1 MAETFHAI
9 ETTLHVI
16 ATGIDAF
23 ATGFHMITTGFLRA
37 RQDCV
42 RAQPDSCVRNK
53 ILCVHKRI
61 SCIRSVTGVRGCPK
75 TGESFYFGPMS
86 YLDDHLLDGE
96 RIVYRARLHWTI
108 FLKAII
114 VVLLGIALG
123 IVLYI
128 YEPNYWYIGAA
139 LAGLGLLLAIPPFI
153 RYTSTEYAVT
163 NKRLLSKVGF
173 VERESDETLL
183 SKVEAVAVDQGI
195 VGRML
200 NFGTL
205 TITGTGGTEEAFPR
219 IAAPLEFRRQIQGQ
233 VVALEERR
241 GFAPSAPP
249 ANAPEASRVEREC
262 PYCAERI
269 LARAR
274 VCKHCGREVEPVS
287 G

>member
-1 MAETFHAI
+1 
-9 ETTLHVI
+9 
-16 ATGIDAF
+16 
-23 ATGFHMITTGFLRA
+23 
-37 RQDCV
+37 
-42 RAQPDSCVRNK
+42 
-53 ILCVHKRI
+53 
-61 SCIRSVTGVRGCPK
+61 
-75 TGESFYFGPMS
+75 MS

-108 FLKAII
+108 FLKSII

-123 IVLYI
+123 IVLYV
-128 YEPNYWYIGAA
+128 YEPGYWYIGAA
-139 LAGLGLLLAIPPFI
+139 LAGVGLLLAIPPLI
-153 RYTSTEYAVT
+153 RYTSTEFAVT

-183 SKVEAVAVDQGI
+183 GKIEAVAVDQGI

-200 NFGTL
+200 GFGTL

-219 IAAPLEFRRQIQGQ
+219 ISYPLEFRRQIQTQ

-241 GFAPSAPP
+241 GFAQP
-249 ANAPEASRVEREC
+249 AAVGNAPEASRVEREC
-262 PYCAERI
+262 PYCAEKI